1 MPDPV
6 EKAKDVAG
14 AAAHPVDATK
24 DLAAEAD
31 AGRSART
38 PAIAIGGVTLIIGI
52 VLAILVAVLLILYF
66 TSGGK

>member
-6 EKAKDVAG
+6 DKAKDVAD
-14 AAAHPVDATK
+14 AVAHPVDATK
-24 DLAAEAD
+24 DLAAEVE

-38 PAIAIGGVTLIIGI
+38 PAIAIGGGTLIIGI